1 MAPRVLTPREMVS
14 QALQRATTEKTL
26 ADVALKQAKLDEK
39 SAEAALRAA
48 EMAYDL
54 ARHDFQASPES
65 AAVTAAMDAARD
77 GVGRATEARTVA
89 QKARSRA
96 EKVRDCARAKVVAAK
111 STEKA
116 VVNAGPKERVK
127 RRIGDVPPSYD
138 ELEPA
143 GRRDVV

>member
-1 MAPRVLTPREMVS
+1 MAPRVLTPREMAA
-14 QALQRATTEKTL
+14 QALQRATMEKTL
-26 ADVALKQAKLDEK
+26 ADVALKQTKLDEK

-65 AAVTAAMDAARD
+65 AAVAAVMDVARD
-77 GVGRATEARTVA
+77 GVGRATEALTVA

-111 STEKA
+111 SVDKA
-116 VVNAGPKERVK
+116 VTNAGPKERAK

-138 ELEPA
+138 ELETA
-143 GRRDVV
+143 GRRGVV